1 MSEKQKLRAIQKAMK
16 GGKVDKP
23 SKVYVVTQK
32 TKGASS
38 GTTMQNKEGGKG
50 GKMKFVDKRMKTE
63 RRAERVNK
71 RRKTGKTG
79 GRQGHR

>member
-1 MSEKQKLRAIQKAMK
+1 MCVQAIQKAMK

-38 GTTMQNKEGGKG
+38 GTALKGGTKG
-50 GKMKFVDKRMKTE
+50 GKLKFVDSRMKTD
-63 RRAERVNK
+63 RRAERKNK
-71 RRKTGKTG
+71 RDSKRGRKNK
-79 GRQGHR
+79 